1 MRLRAVKGIL
11 LATFISVGG
20 SIAGAFLDA
29 SAGSLFSSFAAHADA
44 AADAKRAGE
53 GAPDE
58 FLKAYFVAMSKVT
71 GPKDIE
77 PFMAEAVRA
86 KMGPAPD
93 EKALGPLFAEMIRS
107 THPAEIKIV
116 SRKEEGERVVYD
128 LLPVKLPKACEDMAK
143 DATFSMT
150 GSAILVKE
158 NGLWKIYKDYWIA
171 ESKGSNGNMRM
182 SFGTN
187 PDKKNDAK
195 TNSGDGGDAETKS
208 EVSETPASSGAV
220 EASETPKS
228 D

>member
-20 SIAGAFLDA
+20 SFAGAFFDA
-29 SAGSLFSSFAAHADA
+29 NAGSMFSPFAAQADA
-44 AADAKRAGE
+44 VADAKRAGE

-77 PFMAEAVRA
+77 PFMSEAVRA

-93 EKALGPLFAEMIRS
+93 EKELGPLFAEMIHS

-158 NGLWKIYKDYWIA
+158 NGLWKIYKDYWVA

-187 PDKKNDAK
+187 PDKKDDAK
-195 TNSGDGGDAETKS
+195 TNLGGGETKS
-208 EVSETPASSGAV
+208 EASETPASSGTE
-220 EASETPKS
+220 EASETPTS